1 MKNQEL
7 IKLRKE
13 IDEID
18 TSLMSLLDKR
28 AHVAKAIGRAK
39 FREKLPILNKK
50 REEEI
55 LVNTMVFSNSGFV
68 NSIFIKILE
77 ESKKL
82 QEEIWKLE

>member
-1 MKNQEL
+1 MRN
-7 IKLRKE
+7 E

-18 TSLMSLLDKR
+18 VNLMELLSKR
-28 AHVAKAIGRAK
+28 AKVVIAIGK
-39 FREKLPILNKK
+39 LKLREKLPILNKV

-55 LVNTMVFSNSGFV
+55 LSKISKFNNSVFV

-82 QEEIWKLE
+82 QEEIWKLQ